1 LPLRF
6 FRACTRFRGSVR
18 STLPIV
24 AIVCLLA
31 GPVFVRSEEP
41 QVATPP
47 AEAAA
52 AATPVEAE
60 PASSSGPTVAAI
72 EIEGNRRV
80 EVDAIKGAMVT
91 KVGALFDPRSI
102 QMDIRQVMRLGYF
115 SDVSIEEK
123 GTPERPI
130 LVVKVAEK
138 PSVQEF
144 RIEGNDEIGSDDL
157 KDSIEVKRYAILD
170 AGAVRKTVKKIQEK
184 YNEKGYYLAEVTSRL
199 EEKPDNQVV
208 VVFVVNERAKVQV
221 RRIHFVGNERV
232 AKEEIVPYMQTQEGS
247 FLAFLTSA
255 GTYKEDAFQRDL
267 QAIQAVYLEKGYVN
281 VKVGKPSIAL
291 SPDRTALFLSI
302 PIDEGEQYYIGKV
315 DFSGELL
322 GMRPFLPQ
330 LLQSTSGEL
339 FVRSRVG
346 HDLFAVAD
354 FYKDMGFAYVNV
366 NPMTNLDPKARTLG
380 LTYDIQPGQKVYFE
394 RIEIQG
400 NAKTRDKVI
409 RRELRIY
416 EGDLYSAAAI
426 KISKQRIT
434 ALGFFETVEISTRK
448 GSADDR
454 IVAVVEVKEKATGT
468 FQVGAGFSS
477 YENFILTAQIS
488 QNNLFGWGQTLSLQV
503 QWSSLRQ
510 LGQIQFVEPYFFDT
524 KWTFAFDLYANENL
538 YANFTRGA
546 LGGSVTWGYEV
557 TGLAWLLP
565 FVSKL
570 DDLRLFATYTLER
583 IRVTSSVQDLL
594 LYNRFR
600 SGVTSAVRLSVAWDR
615 RDNRLFPTSG
625 FFLSAALDLAPPF
638 LAPQAIFGDQVNL
651 FYRETLEFRF
661 YQNIWQGLTG
671 RFRLLAGIVRGW
683 DADHPVPVSE
693 LYYLGGVNTVRGYR
707 LYSISPV
714 ALVGNTA
721 NVDAVLRV
729 LQVGGNK
736 QLVLNFE
743 LEYPIVEKMGI
754 RAVVFFDMG
763 NAFQPGFYNDPSVS
777 LSLYKAWGFGFRW
790 FSPIGPLRFEWG
802 FPLDRRRDPVTGAYI
817 DAPLDFQ
824 FTIGSFF

>member
-1 LPLRF
+1 
-6 FRACTRFRGSVR
+6 VR

-24 AIVCLLA
+24 GILYLLA
-31 GPVFVRSEEP
+31 GPCLARAGEEP
-41 QVATPP
+41 PDAPSP
-47 AEAAA
+47 AAA
-52 AATPVEAE
+52 AVA
-60 PASSSGPTVAAI
+60 PAPSSEPTVAAI
-72 EIEGNRRV
+72 EVEGNRRV

-91 KVGALFDPRSI
+91 KVGMPIDPKSI
-102 QMDIRQVMRLGYF
+102 QQDVRSVMKLGYF
-115 SDVSIEEK
+115 ADVRIEAKGPAEK
-123 GTPERPI
+123 PI
-130 LVVKVAEK
+130 LVVKVVEK
-138 PSVQEF
+138 PSVQDF
-144 RIEGNDEIGSDDL
+144 RVEGNDELSGDDF
-157 KDSIEVKRYAILD
+157 KESIEVKRYAILD
-170 AGAVRKTVKKIQEK
+170 AAAVRKSVKKIQEK
-184 YNEKGYYLAEVTSRL
+184 YTEKGFYLAEVTSRV

-221 RRIHFVGNERV
+221 RRVHFVGNEHIP
-232 AKEEIVPYMQTQEGS
+232 KEEILPYMQTQEGS
-247 FLAFLTSA
+247 FLAFLSSA
-255 GTYKEDAFQRDL
+255 GTYKEEAFQRDL

-281 VKVGKPSIAL
+281 VKVGKPAIAL
-291 SPDRTALFLSI
+291 SPDRTALFISI
-302 PIDEGEQYYIGKV
+302 PIEEGEQYTIGKV

-322 GMRPFLPQ
+322 GMRPFLSQ
-330 LLQSTSGEL
+330 LLQSSSGEL

-354 FYKDMGFAYVNV
+354 FYKDMGYAYVNV
-366 NPMTNLDPKARTLG
+366 NPLTNLDPKAKTLG
-380 LTYDIQPGQKVYFE
+380 LTFDVQPGQKVYFE

-409 RRELRIY
+409 RRELRIF
-416 EGDLYSAAAI
+416 EGELYSAEAI
-426 KISKQRIT
+426 KNSKQRIT
-434 ALGFFETVEISTRK
+434 ALGFFETAEISTRK

-454 IVAVVEVKEKATGT
+454 IIAVVEVKEKATGT
-468 FQVGAGFSS
+468 FQIGAGFSS

-488 QNNLFGWGQTLSLQV
+488 QNNFFGWGQTLSLQV

-510 LGQIQFVEPYFFDT
+510 LGQLQFVEPYFFDT

-546 LGGSVTWGYEV
+546 LGGSLTWGYEL
-557 TGLAWLLP
+557 TGLAWLFP
-565 FVSKL
+565 FAAKL
-570 DDLRLFATYTLER
+570 DDLRLFMTYTLEK

-600 SGVTSAVRLSVAWDR
+600 SGVTSAVRFSVGWDR

-625 FFLSAALDLAPPF
+625 FFLSAALDLAPPI
-638 LAPQAIFGDQVNL
+638 LAPDWLFGNQVNL
-651 FYRETLEFRF
+651 FYRETIEFRL

-671 RFRLLAGIVRGW
+671 RFRLLAGVVRGW
-683 DADHPVPVSE
+683 DANHPVPVSE
-693 LYYLGGVNTVRGYR
+693 LYYLGGVNTIRGYR

-714 ALVGNTA
+714 AAVGNTA
-721 NVDAVLRV
+721 NPDSALRL

-743 LEYPIVEKMGI
+743 LEYPILEKMGI

-763 NAFQPGFYNDPSVS
+763 NAFTPGAYTDPTVS
-777 LSLYKAWGFGFRW
+777 LSLYKSVGFGFRW

-802 FPLDRRRDPVTGAYI
+802 FPLDRRRSPVTGAYF
-817 DAPLDFQ
+817 DAPVDFQ